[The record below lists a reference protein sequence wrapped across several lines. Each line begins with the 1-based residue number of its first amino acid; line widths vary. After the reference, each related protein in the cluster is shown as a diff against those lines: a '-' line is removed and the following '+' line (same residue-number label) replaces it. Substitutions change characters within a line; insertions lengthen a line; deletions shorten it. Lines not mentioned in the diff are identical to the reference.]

1 MLKCRRE
8 MTFRYDVLAKYDLMR
23 DVTINLLH

>member
-8 MTFRYDVLAKYDLMR
+8 MTFRYDVLVKYDLMR